1 MRTSL
6 PSSSTWAPL
15 KGKLDKE
22 SVTRATAVAVRHNN
36 GSTEIKEIS
45 KDMLWQYNLSSLY
58 THYRML

>member
-1 MRTSL
+1 MSII
-6 PSSSTWAPL
+6 SSWAPL

-22 SVTRATAVAVRHNN
+22 SVRRATAVAVRHNN

-58 THYRML
+58 THYRIL